1 MENLLGLGIWGLVG
15 DFLETWC
22 LSSACQWVAGRG
34 EGGGGAAL

>member
-22 LSSACQWVAGRG
+22 LSSVLVSR
-34 EGGGGAAL
+34 